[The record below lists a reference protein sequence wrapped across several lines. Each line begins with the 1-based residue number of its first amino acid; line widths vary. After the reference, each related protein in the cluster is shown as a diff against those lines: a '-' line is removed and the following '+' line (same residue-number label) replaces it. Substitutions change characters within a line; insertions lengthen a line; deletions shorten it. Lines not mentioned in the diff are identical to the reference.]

1 MGLKVKHKVLTGF
14 LVSVLLSACIAALLI
29 CVSLALPVI
38 SSWRSTDISV
48 TETPSLAS
56 SLSAYAR
63 VQTHYEAQL
72 AATTQAL
79 LEKMLGVGQVEVRVR
94 ALMRFN
100 QNKVDTEVFNPQMP
114 AIKSS
119 KMSENGEEVEY
130 AFSKKTVQS
139 LQEGGEIQ
147 QLFVA
152 VLLNKG
158 VATPAMQQKVAS
170 VAQLAV
176 GFDAERGDVLE
187 VVEMPFAQSV
197 WTSLFMRSPSLVVG
211 LVFLL
216 ATVLLVAA
224 VRGCRVFFAPNVVLT
239 ATDFHTQRVL
249 PSAQIVGRIHPE
261 TMNRLH
267 QFVDNNQE
275 QTLMVLR
282 QWLDMGDDS

>member
-38 SSWRSTDISV
+38 SSWRGADISI

-119 KMSENGEEVEY
+119 KMSENGEEIEY

-176 GFDAERGDVLE
+176 GFDADRGDVLE

>member
-1 MGLKVKHKVLTGF
+1 MSFGAKNKVFAGF
-14 LVSVLLSACIAALLI
+14 LMSVLLSACVAAVLVCLA
-29 CVSLALPVI
+29 LALPAV
-38 SSWRSTDISV
+38 SSWRSADPVQDPSV
-48 TETPSLAS
+48 SLAS

-63 VQTHYEAQL
+63 VQTQYEAQI
-72 AATTQAL
+72 ASATQAL
-79 LEKMLGVGQVEVRVR
+79 LEKMVGVGQVEVRVR

-119 KMSENGEEVEY
+119 RLSDKGEEIEY
-130 AFSKKTVQS
+130 AFSKKTVQT
-139 LQEGGEIQ
+139 LQEGGEVQ

-152 VLLNKG
+152 IVLNKG
-158 VATPAMQQKVAS
+158 AVSPAMQQKVAS

-176 GFDAERGDVLE
+176 GFNAERGDVLE
-187 VVEMPFAQSV
+187 VVEMPFAQSKWSV
-197 WTSLFMRSPSLVVG
+197 LLARASAPVAV

-224 VRGCRVFFAPNVVLT
+224 VRGCRVFFAPHVVLT
-239 ATDFHTQRVL
+239 ATDFHAPQVL

-261 TMNRLH
+261 AINRLH

-282 QWLDMGDDS
+282 QWLDMGDGS

>member
-14 LVSVLLSACIAALLI
+14 LVSVLLSACVAALLVG
-29 CVSLALPVI
+29 VSLALPVI
-38 SSWRSTDISV
+38 SSWRGADISV

-72 AATTQAL
+72 ATATQAL

-187 VVEMPFAQSV
+187 VVEMPFAQSA

-239 ATDFHTQRVL
+239 ATDFHTQKVL

>member
-1 MGLKVKHKVLTGF
+1 MKVKNKILTGF
-14 LVSVLLSACIAALLI
+14 LVSVMFFACIAAI
-29 CVSLALPVI
+29 VVGISLALPLV
-38 SSWRSTDISV
+38 SSWRGVAAPQVDSS
-48 TETPSLAS
+48 SLAS

-63 VQTHYEAQL
+63 VQTQYEAQL
-72 AATTQAL
+72 SSATQAL
-79 LEKMLGVGQVEVRVR
+79 LEKMLGIGQVEVRVR

-119 KMSENGEEVEY
+119 KMSEHGEEVEY

-158 VATPAMQQKVAS
+158 VASPEMQRKVAS

-187 VVEMPFAQSV
+187 VVEMPFAQSKWSV
-197 WTSLFMRSPSLVVG
+197 IMMRSSALTAV

-216 ATVLLVAA
+216 ATILLVAA

-239 ATDFHTQRVL
+239 ATDFHAHKVL

-282 QWLDMGDDS
+282 QWLDMGDES

>member
-1 MGLKVKHKVLTGF
+1 MSFKAKNKVLTGF
-14 LVSVLLSACIAALLI
+14 LISVLLSACVAAVLVCAGLM
-29 CVSLALPVI
+29 LPTL
-38 SSWRSTDISV
+38 SSWRSSDPV
-48 TETPSLAS
+48 QEPSATLAS

-63 VQTHYEAQL
+63 VQTQYEAQL
-72 AATTQAL
+72 SSATQAL

-130 AFSKKTVQS
+130 AFSKRTVQS

-158 VATPAMQQKVAS
+158 AASPAMQQKVAS

-176 GFDAERGDVLE
+176 GFDPERGDVLE
-187 VVEMPFAQSV
+187 VVELPFAQSA
-197 WTSLFMRSPSLVVG
+197 WTTRLMRSSALITV

-216 ATVLLVAA
+216 AMILLMAA

-239 ATDFHTQRVL
+239 ATDFHAHRAL

-261 TMNRLH
+261 AMNRLH

-275 QTLMVLR
+275 QTLLVLR
-282 QWLDMGDDS
+282 QWLDMENEG

>member
-1 MGLKVKHKVLTGF
+1 MSFKAKNKVFTGF
-14 LVSVLLSACIAALLI
+14 LVTVLLSACVAAVLL
-29 CVSLALPVI
+29 CACLAVPAL
-38 SSWRSTDISV
+38 SSWRNSDSAQESTA
-48 TETPSLAS
+48 TLAS

-63 VQTHYEAQL
+63 VQTQYEAQL
-72 AATTQAL
+72 ASTTQAL

-158 VATPAMQQKVAS
+158 VASPAMQQKVAS

-176 GFDAERGDVLE
+176 GFDAGRGDVME
-187 VVEMPFAQSV
+187 VVEMPFAQSA
-197 WTSLFMRSPSLVVG
+197 WSTRIMRSSALVSV

-216 ATVLLVAA
+216 AMVLLMAA

-239 ATDFHTQRVL
+239 ATDFHAHKVL

-261 TMNRLH
+261 AMNRLH

-275 QTLMVLR
+275 QTLLVLR
-282 QWLDMGDDS
+282 QWLDMEND

>member
-38 SSWRSTDISV
+38 SSWRGADISI
-48 TETPSLAS
+48 TEMPSLAS

-119 KMSENGEEVEY
+119 KMSENGEEIEY

-176 GFDAERGDVLE
+176 GFDADRGDVLE

-197 WTSLFMRSPSLVVG
+197 WTSFFMRSPSLVVG